1 MRRRTAAGLLVIASA
16 GLLLSQ
22 FRLLPQDQ
30 GVLLEINGRP
40 VDAAGRLLGLWQR
53 LARQCGAVQALAPGS
68 ARWLEAQRVLAGYS
82 PPASLLARPVQVLA
96 WGPGRAG
103 GRADGRADG
112 QAGNQGVMA
121 GDADSE
127 WLLAEA
133 VWPAVSASPG
143 GAALAPLDPSI
154 VPLARRG
161 GVLHVQASGIW
172 SGDAGPWAAPVFIR
186 RFLAERLPGLPAPLR
201 QCLDP
206 QLAPFA
212 AP

>member
-1 MRRRTAAGLLVIASA
+1 MRRRSAA

-53 LARQCGAVQALAPGS
+53 LARQCGDVQALAPGS
-68 ARWLEAQRVLAGYS
+68 ARWTEALRVLAGYS

-96 WGPGRAG
+96 WAPRRVDGRAG
-103 GRADGRADG
+103 GRVDGRADG
-112 QAGNQGVMA
+112 QAGDQGVMA

-127 WLLAEA
+127 WLLAEV

-143 GAALAPLDPSI
+143 GAALAPLDPTI

-161 GVLHVQASGIW
+161 GVLQVQAAGVW
-172 SGDAGPWAAPVFIR
+172 SGNAGPWAAPVFIR

>member
-16 GLLLSQ
+16 GLALSQ
-22 FRLLPQDQ
+22 VRLLPQDQ

-53 LARQCGAVQALAPGS
+53 GVRRCGGVQALAPGS
-68 ARWLEAQRVLAGYS
+68 ARWVEAQQLLAGYS
-82 PPASLLARPVQVLA
+82 PPASMLARPVQLLA
-96 WGPGRAG
+96 WGPR
-103 GRADGRADG
+103 RADG
-112 QAGNQGVMA
+112 QRVPA

-127 WLLAEA
+127 WLLAEV
-133 VWPAVSASPG
+133 VWPAVSAGPG
-143 GAALAPLDPSI
+143 QAPLAPLDPTI

-161 GVLHVQASGIW
+161 GVLQVQAAGVW

-186 RFLAERLPGLPAPLR
+186 RFLAQRLPGLPAPLR

-212 AP
+212 AAG